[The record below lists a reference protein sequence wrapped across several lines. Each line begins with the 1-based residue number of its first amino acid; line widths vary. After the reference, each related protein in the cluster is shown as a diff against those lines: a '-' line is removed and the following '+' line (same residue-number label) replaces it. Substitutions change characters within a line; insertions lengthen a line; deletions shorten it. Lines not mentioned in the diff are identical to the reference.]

1 VTASSRKSCAPV
13 CPSAAVPIMPGRR
26 SRVPSVYDVHIP
38 VDIAAHPQ
46 AAHALLAAVIK
57 HLSYAR
63 EQCHAPYTQLE
74 VHAKVRPRL

>member
-1 VTASSRKSCAPV
+1 
-13 CPSAAVPIMPGRR
+13 M
-26 SRVPSVYDVHIP
+26 YNVHIP

-74 VHAKVRPRL
+74 VHAKVRLGCD